1 MEIWVGWGE
10 QGAGV
15 VPRIPTS
22 PFRAGKGAG
31 CCAPLGGVGGTSGK
45 RGQSA
50 AVPLQNCWLGV
61 APSPTNPLQKKKK
74 AGKGQKKGVKYLP
87 GAPPPPPREECGVL
101 APGADAELLPG
112 SCTLACVGR
121 RQIAYPNEM
130 NGLINHPP
138 GSAEK
143 HGGGVGYS
151 SGASPPCW
159 GGGCDGQ
166 KGAGAWGGQGGADP
180 KVPGDPKGE
189 LMEI

>member
-1 MEIWVGWGE
+1 M
-10 QGAGV
+10 
-15 VPRIPTS
+15 
-22 PFRAGKGAG
+22 
-31 CCAPLGGVGGTSGK
+31 
-45 RGQSA
+45 
-50 AVPLQNCWLGV
+50 
-61 APSPTNPLQKKKK
+61 
-74 AGKGQKKGVKYLP
+74 
-87 GAPPPPPREECGVL
+87 L
-101 APGADAELLPG
+101 ALGADAELLPG

-159 GGGCDGQ
+159 GGVIAERELGW
-166 KGAGAWGGQGGADP
+166 AGGADP
-180 KVPGDPKGE
+180 KAPGDPKGK